1 MKQGIEA
8 AESAVP
14 DIEANWVAFLFFS
27 ARFVIATIL
36 TLALLPKARAGFS
49 NPDSVRGG
57 LARADPISGI
67 PQSEHWNHHRNSWC
81 FCFPN

>member
-8 AESAVP
+8 AENVVP
-14 DIEANWVAFLFFS
+14 DLEANWVAFLFFS

-49 NPDSVRGG
+49 NPGSLRAG
-57 LARADPISGI
+57 LGLG
-67 PQSEHWNHHRNSWC
+67 
-81 FCFPN
+81 